1 MEQNENARTM
11 PSESVQDEILASI
24 LQRLG
29 GSGTAPSN
37 TGGAVEVGASS
48 GGGGNSGAANP
59 LGDVFSSLLSNPELI
74 AKLPVIISSVKPIIE
89 MLGKGFSSGAS
100 VGTATEASGGTVTV
114 SGASAT
120 PTASTDATVSAA
132 TLKDTSVH
140 VRGSDSR
147 TALLCAIKPYLSDD
161 RRNAV
166 DYIVKLS
173 RLGEILK
180 TL

>member
-1 MEQNENARTM
+1 M
-11 PSESVQDEILASI
+11 QDEILASI

-29 GSGTAPSN
+29 GSDSSSTNAGA
-37 TGGAVEVGASS
+37 AVEVGASS
-48 GGGGNSGAANP
+48 GGATSVGSNP

-89 MLGKGFSSGAS
+89 MLGKGFSLGAVS
-100 VGTATEASGGTVTV
+100 TSADASGGAV
-114 SGASAT
+114 AT
-120 PTASTDATVSAA
+120 PVASTDATVSTSA
-132 TLKDTSVH
+132 LNDTSVH
-140 VRGSDSR
+140 GRGSDSR
-147 TALLCAIKPYLSDD
+147 TVLLCAMKPYLSDD

>member
-1 MEQNENARTM
+1 MEQNENARAM
-11 PSESVQDEILASI
+11 PSESMQDEILASI

-29 GSGTAPSN
+29 GSDSSSTNAGA
-37 TGGAVEVGASS
+37 AVEVGASS
-48 GGGGNSGAANP
+48 GGATSVGSNP
-59 LGDVFSSLLSNPELI
+59 LGDVFSSLLSNPDLI

-89 MLGKGFSSGAS
+89 MLSKGFSPGAAAS
-100 VGTATEASGGTVTV
+100 TSADASGGAVT
-114 SGASAT
+114 T
-120 PTASTDATVSAA
+120 PVASTDASVSAA
-132 TLKDTSVH
+132 ALKDTSVH
-140 VRGSDSR
+140 GRGSDSR
-147 TALLCAIKPYLSDD
+147 TALLCAMKPYLSDD

>member
-1 MEQNENARTM
+1 MEQNENARAM
-11 PSESVQDEILASI
+11 PNEAAQDEILASI

-29 GSGTAPSN
+29 GSGSASAT
-37 TGGAVEVGASS
+37 TGGTGDAVASFGS
-48 GGGGNSGAANP
+48 GNSGGTNP

-89 MLGKGFSSGAS
+89 MLGKGFSSG
-100 VGTATEASGGTVTV
+100 GATDAGGGTVAP
-114 SGASAT
+114 S
-120 PTASTDATVSAA
+120 TASTASPDASVSAA
-132 TLKDTSVH
+132 ALKDTSVH
-140 VRGSDSR
+140 GRGSDSR
-147 TALLCAIKPYLSDD
+147 TALLCAMKPYLSDD

>member
-48 GGGGNSGAANP
+48 GSGGNSGAANP

-100 VGTATEASGGTVTV
+100 VGTATEASGGTVT
-114 SGASAT
+114 ASAT
-120 PTASTDATVSAA
+120 PAPSAEATVGAA
-132 TLKDTSVH
+132 AIKDVPVH
-140 VRGSDSR
+140 ARGSDSR
-147 TALLCAIKPYLSDD
+147 TALLCAMKPYLSDD

>member
-1 MEQNENARTM
+1 MEQNENARAM
-11 PSESVQDEILASI
+11 PSESMQDEILASI

-29 GSGTAPSN
+29 GSDGSSTNA
-37 TGGAVEVGASS
+37 GAAVEVGASS
-48 GGGGNSGAANP
+48 GGATSVGSNP

-89 MLGKGFSSGAS
+89 MLGKGFSSGAATD
-100 VGTATEASGGTVTV
+100 VGGGTV
-114 SGASAT
+114 AT
-120 PTASTDATVSAA
+120 STASTASPDASVSAA
-132 TLKDTSVH
+132 ALKDTSVH
-140 VRGSDSR
+140 GRGSDSR
-147 TALLCAIKPYLSDD
+147 TALLCAMKPYLSDD